1 MSRRSA
7 VHAIQK
13 QINKS
18 VTGGSSSQ
26 IEEKLRF
33 ASLNA
38 SHAIEQIIGHQ
49 TGTSMDVHGIK
60 ETILDV
66 VNDNLLTNAGLEL
79 DEVVAGFPDEW
90 TFTENPYVT
99 RGLDST
105 KVHYGNRSFRISG
118 TNPTNSDI
126 TVYLSQTVYANY
138 VDFGYYSLSF
148 YLFDYGEPEFQYFAE
163 VIPYSSTH
171 VNLGGIVLE
180 APLSGSLTS
189 LHGFY
194 RWYDTFQLPEDVG
207 YVVVRIGVTIPANTT
222 TPIEAWIDYPC
233 FNPGLVVHR
242 PSELVE
248 GILRTSHISTEG
260 LDAKV
265 MKTGD
270 ITITKQLKLVTEAG
284 DVRLYLNE
292 DTEGNVLEFL
302 RPTGVDGE
310 FESVISLGKYGIN
323 PNDYGLKAGGT
334 TLSDSGIRIRQG
346 DIALGPEDDPLF
358 SVSEEGYLTSAAGK
372 IANFTI
378 EKNRLSSGSIFLDST
393 LELIGVQ
400 NGSLPDVVIGRYEN
414 DKYGL
419 KAGGTTLNK
428 DGITIESGRISL
440 GRDIHDNPLFS
451 VTNDGYMVAKSG
463 TIADF
468 TIHSNLLQSN
478 NANLILNSE
487 NSTISLANVVDH
499 PDYATIIQPGGIFAK
514 APIARLSN
522 FDPTEA
528 SPQYYIN
535 INKLYFGEIIC
546 KNNVDYSYNRLTGE
560 VVKLKTAQ
568 PSMPNTVTV
577 EYIVVDYRENP
588 DGEYST
594 FTEEITFEVKQRAAA
609 IVTDDSLIDAT
620 FVKNLIIGTAEIGYA
635 SINTAHIQE
644 VHGSKVVAH
653 TIDANHLAIGR
664 GGNLIPNSTFNTGE
678 FYKDW
683 PDLMLGSP
691 VVANNLVVTNGKWGL
706 TTSEYL
712 YDGRSIELSGPGT
725 IEFGTDVQI
734 GVILKPHSWYVF
746 SAFHKLEVPTGS
758 STSGFSL
765 AVSGDV
771 SDVSKTDTLRSDN
784 DLDKASHNWKRKA
797 VRFKTGASG
806 KVRLTS
812 VLSDVIGNTKG
823 YIDGLMLEEGYNE
836 SDFYK
841 SGITR
846 ISGGSIETNSI
857 TLSQLNFTPVETSNV
872 IASINASEEE
882 GLVIASNKLALT
894 ATVDKL
900 RTDFTVE
907 TGKISSRVDQMVG
920 QMPVNKPND
929 SLLFRFDGQI
939 TSTNGLVVAQ
949 FV

>member
-18 VTGGSSSQ
+18 VTGGSSHQ
-26 IEEKLRF
+26 IEEQLRF

-38 SHAIEQIIGHQ
+38 SHAIEQIVRHENGLPI
-49 TGTSMDVHGIK
+49 DVHGIK

-79 DEVVAGFPDEW
+79 DEEVADFPDGW
-90 TFTENPYVT
+90 RFTENPHVT
-99 RGLDST
+99 RGLDSSLA
-105 KVHYGNRSFRISG
+105 HYGNRSFRISG

-163 VIPYSSTH
+163 VVPYSATH
-171 VNLGGIVLE
+171 VNLGSIQLE
-180 APLSGSLTS
+180 APQSGTLNT
-189 LHGFY
+189 LYGFA
-194 RWYDTFQLPEDVG
+194 RWYETLQLPEGVG

-242 PSELVE
+242 PGELVE

-265 MKTGD
+265 IKTGD

-302 RPTGVDGE
+302 RPTGVDDE

-346 DIALGPEDDPLF
+346 DIALGPEDNPLF
-358 SVSEEGYLTSAAGK
+358 SVSEEGYLTSVAGK

-378 EKNRLSSGSIFLDST
+378 ERNRLSSGSIFLDSAF
-393 LELIGVQ
+393 ELIGVQ
-400 NGSLPDVVIGRYEN
+400 NGVTPDVVIGKYEEG
-414 DKYGL
+414 KYGL

-428 DGITIESGRISL
+428 DGIDITSGRIRL
-440 GRDIHDNPLFS
+440 GIGPDDIPLFS
-451 VTNDGYMVAKSG
+451 VNNDGYMVAKSG

-468 TIHSNLLQSN
+468 TIHSHLLQSN
-478 NANLILNSE
+478 NANLILNSA
-487 NSTISLANVVDH
+487 NSTITLANVVDH

-609 IVTDDSLIDAT
+609 IITDDSLIDAT
-620 FVKNLIIGTAEIGYA
+620 FVKNLIVGTAEIGYA

-644 VHGSKVVAH
+644 IHGSKIIAG
-653 TIDANHLAIGR
+653 TIDATHLEIGR
-664 GGNLIPNSTFNTGE
+664 AGNLIPNSTFISKE
-678 FYKDW
+678 FYLDW
-683 PDLMLGSP
+683 IDLMLGSP
-691 VVANNLVVTNGKWGL
+691 NAPYNLLGDNFLWQEE
-706 TTSEYL
+706 EYL
-712 YDGRSIELSGPGT
+712 YDGASVSQSSSDQGIVYMGLD
-725 IEFGTDVQI
+725 IQI
-734 GVILKPHSWYVF
+734 GVILKPNTSYTF
-746 SAFHKLEVPTGS
+746 SAYQKLVVPQGESLTGYNLQVLGDAIDIEE
-758 STSGFSL
+758 TSNPI
-765 AVSGDV
+765 
-771 SDVSKTDTLRSDN
+771 SDN
-784 DLDKASHNWKRKA
+784 FLDTETHDWKRKA
-797 VRFKTGASG
+797 VKFRTGSSG
-806 KVRLTS
+806 YVRL
-812 VLSDVIGNTKG
+812 LSTLREPSSNKVIG
-823 YIDGLMLEEGYNE
+823 YVDAFMLEEGPVE

-841 SGITR
+841 TGITR
-846 ISGGSIETNSI
+846 IRGGNIETNSI
-857 TLSQLNFTPVETSNV
+857 TLSQLNFTPVESKNV

-882 GLVIASNKLALT
+882 GLVIGSDKLAITSEVYGL
-894 ATVDKL
+894 ATEL
-900 RTDFTVE
+900 RFE
-907 TGKISSRVDQMVG
+907 SGRIASRVG
-920 QMPVNKPND
+920 KKTSFKPRKTT
-929 SLLFRFDGQI
+929 LFRFDEKL
-939 TSTNGLVVAQ
+939 TSTDGVVAEIIG
-949 FV
+949 

>member
-18 VTGGSSSQ
+18 ITGGSSHQ
-26 IEEKLRF
+26 IEEQLRF

-38 SHAIEQIIGHQ
+38 SHAIEQIARHE
-49 TGTSMDVHGIK
+49 TSVSIDVHGIK

-79 DEVVAGFPDEW
+79 DEEVADFPDGW
-90 TFTENPYVT
+90 RFTENPYVT
-99 RGLDST
+99 RGLDSA
-105 KVHYGNRSFRISG
+105 KVHYGNKSFRISG
-118 TNPTNSDI
+118 TNPTDSDI

-138 VDFGYYSLSF
+138 VDFGYYTLSF

-163 VIPYSSTH
+163 VVPYSAMH
-171 VNLGGIVLE
+171 VNLGSIQLE
-180 APLSGSLTS
+180 APQSGTLNT
-189 LHGFY
+189 LYGFA
-194 RWYDTFQLPEDVG
+194 RWYETLQLPEDVG

-242 PSELVE
+242 PGELVE

-265 MKTGD
+265 IKTGD

-302 RPTGVDGE
+302 RPTGVDDE

-346 DIALGPEDDPLF
+346 DIALGPEDNPLF
-358 SVSEEGYLTSAAGK
+358 SVSEEGYLTSVAGK

-378 EKNRLSSGSIFLDST
+378 ERNRLSSGSIFLDSAF
-393 LELIGVQ
+393 ELIGVQ
-400 NGSLPDVVIGRYEN
+400 NGVTPDVVIGKYEEG
-414 DKYGL
+414 KYGL

-428 DGITIESGRISL
+428 DGIDITSGRIRL
-440 GRDIHDNPLFS
+440 GIGPDDIPLFS
-451 VTNDGYMVAKSG
+451 VNNDGYMVAKSG

-478 NANLILNSE
+478 NANLILNSA
-487 NSTISLANVVDH
+487 NSTITLANVVDH
-499 PDYATIIQPGGIFAK
+499 PDYATIIQPGGIFGK
-514 APIARLSN
+514 APIATLPH

-535 INKLYFGEIIC
+535 INKLYFGEITC

-577 EYIVVDYRENP
+577 EYIIVDYRENP

-620 FVKNLIIGTAEIGYA
+620 FVKNLIAGTAEIGYA

-644 VHGSKVVAH
+644 IHGKKIIAH
-653 TIDANHLAIGR
+653 TIDADHLNIGH
-664 GGNLIPNSTFNTGE
+664 GGNLIPNSTFISRE
-678 FYKDW
+678 FYLDW
-683 PDLMLGSP
+683 TDLMLGQPNAPHNTLGDGWEWTEEES
-691 VVANNLVVTNGKWGL
+691 
-706 TTSEYL
+706 L
-712 YDGRSIELSGPGT
+712 YDGSSICQSSSDGG
-725 IEFGTDVQI
+725 ICYFGLDVQI
-734 GVILKPHSWYVF
+734 GVVLKPNTVYTF
-746 SAFHKLEVPTGS
+746 SAFQKLIVPSGETLEGYNLEVHGDCENVSETDIPT
-758 STSGFSL
+758 
-765 AVSGDV
+765 
-771 SDVSKTDTLRSDN
+771 SDN
-784 DLDKASHNWKRKA
+784 NPDITSHDWKRKA
-797 VRFKTGASG
+797 VRFKTGTTG
-806 KVRLTS
+806 YVRLLSTLKGPSASS
-812 VLSDVIGNTKG
+812 VKG
-823 YIDGLMLEEGYNE
+823 YVDAFMLEEGPNE
-836 SDFYK
+836 SVFYK

-846 ISGGSIETNSI
+846 IKGGNIETGSI
-857 TLSQLNFTPVETSNV
+857 TLNQLAFTPLHSKNV

-882 GLVIASNKLALT
+882 GLVINSNKLAIT
-894 ATVDKL
+894 AELYGLATEL
-900 RTDFTVE
+900 RFE
-907 TGKISSRVDQMVG
+907 NGRIASRVEKKTAF
-920 QMPVNKPND
+920 KPRKTT
-929 SLLFRFDGQI
+929 LFRFNGRLNSTDG
-939 TSTNGLVVAQ
+939 TVAEIIG
-949 FV
+949 